1 MNRSIIVAALAV
13 LSGAPLCVH
22 AAAPSAAECERSASL
37 THVQRQV
44 VDKAAQGIRP
54 LVLYIHRTRM
64 IHQLDVMETIAWLD
78 ERRELRRACGER
90 VGQLAPSGG

>member
-13 LSGAPLCVH
+13 LGSAPLCVH
-22 AAAPSAAECERSASL
+22 AAPSAAECERSTSL
-37 THVQRQV
+37 TRVQRQV

-54 LVLYIHRTRM
+54 LVQYIQRTRM

-78 ERRELRRACGER
+78 ERRELRQACGQR
-90 VGQLAPSGG
+90 VGQPTPGGE